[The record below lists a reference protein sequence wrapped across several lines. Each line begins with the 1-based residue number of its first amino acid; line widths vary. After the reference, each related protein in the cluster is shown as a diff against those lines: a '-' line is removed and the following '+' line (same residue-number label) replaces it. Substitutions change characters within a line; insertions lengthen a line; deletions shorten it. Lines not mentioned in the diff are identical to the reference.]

1 MKSLYSRSGR
11 AVGRIDH
18 FDRLCELLSEYRG
31 EYDAVAVSS
40 VIDAPMRIRR
50 DYFHSNGDILNPW
63 GGAEAM
69 LTHGVSLLFD
79 VPSAHSP
86 MMPSMSDGYDA
97 YTELGV
103 VDPRKAAEV
112 VSITCLHCII
122 KGMHRSP
129 AIVPIDGVHGRYPHR
144 GARLLPYNPLRLP
157 RPAGS
162 CGPRARHTGYRRAG
176 KRQPHEK

>member
-1 MKSLYSRSGR
+1 M
-11 AVGRIDH
+11 
-18 FDRLCELLSEYRG
+18 
-31 EYDAVAVSS
+31 AVSS

-50 DYFHSNGDILNPW
+50 DYFRSNGDILNPW

-129 AIVPIDGVHGRYPHR
+129 AIVPIDACTDDTLTAEHVSCLIIPYGCLG
-144 GARLLPYNPLRLP
+144 LPVL
-157 RPAGS
+157 